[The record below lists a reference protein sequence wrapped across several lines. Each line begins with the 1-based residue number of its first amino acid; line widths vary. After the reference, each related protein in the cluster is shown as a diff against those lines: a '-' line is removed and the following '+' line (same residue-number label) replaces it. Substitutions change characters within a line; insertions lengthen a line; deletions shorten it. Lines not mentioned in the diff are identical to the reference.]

1 MKDVS
6 TIGLDLAK
14 NVFQVHG
21 VDGSGEAVLRRQL
34 RRGQVLAF
42 FKRLPPCLVGMEACA
57 TSHYWAREIAALGHE
72 VRMMPARYVKPYV
85 KRNKNDMAD
94 AEAICEA
101 VTRPTMR
108 FVPIKTVE
116 QQSVLVLHRTRQLFV
131 RQRTQLINALRA
143 HLAEFGIVAGVGRNG
158 FERLVKVIEDDRD
171 ERVPASARDCLLAL
185 RDQLASVN
193 QRILEADRRILVW
206 HRASEVSRRLDE
218 IPGVG
223 PLIASALVASI
234 PDPHAFR
241 SGRDLS
247 AWIGLVPKQSST
259 GGKERLGRISKA
271 GNRYLRKLLVV
282 GALSVIR
289 RAKQTGATRH
299 PWLIDLMARRPIKV
313 AAIAL
318 ANKIAR
324 IAWAMMVRGTR
335 YKESHCRRRRETR
348 AGTSS
353 RPRGWKG
360 QVTDNAPSRSIRR
373 SGHPTLASAALRL
386 RVFDR
391 DLICGEHYGQR
402 PSRSAAPPS
411 TDG

>member
-1 MKDVS
+1 MKEVS

-21 VDGSGEAVLRRQL
+21 VDGWGRTVIRRQL
-34 RRGQVLAF
+34 RRGQVLPF

-57 TSHYWAREIAALGHE
+57 TSHYWAREIVALGHE

-101 VTRPTMR
+101 VTRPSMR
-108 FVPIKTVE
+108 FVPIKTPA
-116 QQSVLVLHRTRQLFV
+116 QQSVLMLHRTRELLV
-131 RQRTQLINALRA
+131 RQRIMLINALRA

-158 FERLVKVIEDDRD
+158 LERLLEVIADDQD
-171 ERVPASARDCLLAL
+171 ERVPPEARSCLLAL
-185 RDQLASVN
+185 RDQLVLAKR
-193 QRILEADRRILVW
+193 QILEADRRILVW
-206 HRASEVSRRLDE
+206 HRASEMSRRLDD

-223 PLIASALVASI
+223 PLIATALVASI
-234 PDPHAFR
+234 PDPQAFR

-247 AWIGLVPKQSST
+247 AWIGLVPKQNST
-259 GGKERLGRISKA
+259 GGKERLGHISKA

-289 RAKQTGATRH
+289 RAKQTGSTRR
-299 PWLIDLMARRPIKV
+299 PWLAALMARRSTKV

-318 ANKIAR
+318 ANKISR

-335 YKESHCRRRRETR
+335 YQEPLS
-348 AGTSS
+348 
-353 RPRGWKG
+353 
-360 QVTDNAPSRSIRR
+360 Q
-373 SGHPTLASAALRL
+373 AA
-386 RVFDR
+386 
-391 DLICGEHYGQR
+391 
-402 PSRSAAPPS
+402 
-411 TDG
+411 

>member
-1 MKDVS
+1 MKEVS

-21 VDGSGEAVLRRQL
+21 VDGSGKTVIRRQL
-34 RRGQVLAF
+34 RRAQVLPF
-42 FKRLPPCLVGMEACA
+42 FKGLPPCLVGIEACA
-57 TSHYWAREIAALGHE
+57 TSHYWAREITALGHE

-108 FVPIKTVE
+108 FVPIKTPE
-116 QQSVLVLHRTRQLFV
+116 QQSILMLHRTRELFV
-131 RQRTQLINALRA
+131 RQRIMLVNALRA

-158 FERLVKVIEDDRD
+158 LEKLLQVVENDQD
-171 ERVPASARDCLLAL
+171 ERVPREARDCLLAL
-185 RDQLASVN
+185 RDQLTLAK
-193 QRILEADRRILVW
+193 QQILEADRRILAW
-206 HRASEVSRRLDE
+206 HRSSELSRRLDE

-223 PLIASALVASI
+223 PLIATALVASI
-234 PDPHAFR
+234 PDPQAFR

-247 AWIGLVPKQSST
+247 AWIGLVPRQNST
-259 GGKERLGRISKA
+259 GGKERLGHISKA

-282 GALSVIR
+282 GALSVIKQ
-289 RAKQTGATRH
+289 AKQTGASRH
-299 PWLIDLMARRPIKV
+299 AWLVALMARRSTKV

-335 YKESHCRRRRETR
+335 YQEPQCEP
-348 AGTSS
+348 G
-353 RPRGWKG
+353 P
-360 QVTDNAPSRSIRR
+360 Q
-373 SGHPTLASAALRL
+373 AA
-386 RVFDR
+386 
-391 DLICGEHYGQR
+391 
-402 PSRSAAPPS
+402 
-411 TDG
+411 

>member
-1 MKDVS
+1 MKEVS

-21 VDGSGEAVLRRQL
+21 VDGSGETVIRRQL
-34 RRGQVLAF
+34 RRGQVLPF

-57 TSHYWAREIAALGHE
+57 TSHYWAREIIALGHE

-108 FVPIKTVE
+108 FVPIKTPA
-116 QQSVLVLHRTRQLFV
+116 QQSVLMLHRTRELFV
-131 RQRTQLINALRA
+131 RQRIMLINALRA

-158 FERLVKVIEDDRD
+158 LEKLLEVIADDGDDRIPF
-171 ERVPASARDCLLAL
+171 EARSCLLAL
-185 RDQLASVN
+185 CDQLILAKR
-193 QRILEADRRILVW
+193 QILEADRRILVW
-206 HRASEVSRRLDE
+206 HRASEMSRRLDD

-223 PLIASALVASI
+223 PLIATALVASI
-234 PDPHAFR
+234 PDPQAFR
-241 SGRDLS
+241 SGRDMS

-259 GGKERLGRISKA
+259 GGKERLGHISKA

-289 RAKQTGATRH
+289 RAKQTGSTRR
-299 PWLIDLMARRPIKV
+299 PWLAALMARRSTKV

-335 YKESHCRRRRETR
+335 YKE
-348 AGTSS
+348 
-353 RPRGWKG
+353 PLP
-360 QVTDNAPSRSIRR
+360 Q
-373 SGHPTLASAALRL
+373 AA
-386 RVFDR
+386 
-391 DLICGEHYGQR
+391 
-402 PSRSAAPPS
+402 
-411 TDG
+411 